1 MEKLY
6 GQENGWA
13 VLEQLFMCLSPS
25 QHLFS
30 KRHKKMRTGILRGC
44 TLSSSGEPIMQAL
57 LFAQDSQ
64 CEN

>member
-1 MEKLY
+1 MGKLY

-30 KRHKKMRTGILRGC
+30 KRYKKMRTEILRGC
-44 TLSSSGEPIMQAL
+44 TLFSSGEPNMQAL
-57 LFAQDSQ
+57 LHAQDSQ